1 MQTELI
7 TIGQFIANH
16 HLVLKVTDA
25 PENPYIIDDEWKADH
40 FFYTLNTS
48 RRHMS
53 GYFSKGIGLRE
64 YSVAAAR
71 KAGLFNVHKFKQGT
85 RMPSRWVVA
94 DVSYKAAFVPVP
106 PTLTEILDSLAL
118 DASGIEGARTFEEW
132 ASDYGF
138 DVDSRKAMKSYKT
151 TKRQAEKLR
160 ALLGAAAYDTLLYG
174 TERE

>member
-1 MQTELI
+1 MTDTI
-7 TIGQFIANH
+7 TLDQFIANN

-25 PENPYIIDDEWKADH
+25 PENPHMTDDEWKGDH

-71 KAGLFNVHKFKQGT
+71 SARLVNVHKFKQGT
-85 RMPSRWVVA
+85 RIPSRWVVA

-106 PTLTEILDSLAL
+106 PTLVEILDSLAS

-132 ASDYGF
+132 AGEYGF
-138 DVDSRKAMKSYKT
+138 DVDSRTALKIYKA
-151 TKRQAEKLR
+151 TKRQSEKLR
-160 ALLGAAAYDTLLYG
+160 ALLGVAAYETLLYN
-174 TERE
+174 TERL